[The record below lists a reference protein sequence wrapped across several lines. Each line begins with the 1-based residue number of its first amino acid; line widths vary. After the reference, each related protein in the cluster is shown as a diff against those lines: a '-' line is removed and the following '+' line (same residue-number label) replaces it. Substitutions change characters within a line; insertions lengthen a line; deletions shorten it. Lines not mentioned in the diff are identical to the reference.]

1 MIFPC
6 FDRKHRS
13 APFRAV
19 YLLLGIVLL
28 LICTGIAFG
37 SSGGDA
43 GAAKGWVATDT
54 YKVMNFAVL
63 AIALFFLLRKPV
75 SQALS
80 DRIKGI
86 KDQLG
91 ELEAQKKKAE
101 DELADYNEKFKQLD
115 QEAEKLIAQ
124 YIKQG
129 EEAKA
134 KIIKE
139 AEAAAD
145 KLEDQARRNIEHEFK
160 KAKESLQE
168 EVLEKAMAKAEDMI
182 KARISGDDHERLVD
196 EYLDKVVA

>member
-1 MIFPC
+1 MMFPC
-6 FDRKHRS
+6 FERKHRS
-13 APFRAV
+13 KLLRAV
-19 YLLLGIVLL
+19 FSLLAVTML
-28 LICTGIAFG
+28 LIFSGVAFG
-37 SSGGDA
+37 ASGEDG
-43 GAAKGWVATDT
+43 GAKGWVATDT

-63 AIALFFLLRKPV
+63 AIALIYLLRKPV
-75 SQALS
+75 SQALN

-86 KDQLG
+86 KEQLG

-101 DELADYNEKFKQLD
+101 DELAGYNEKFKQLD

-124 YIKQG
+124 YIQQG
-129 EEAKA
+129 EDAKA

-160 KAKESLQE
+160 KAKEKLQV
-168 EVLEKAMAKAEDMI
+168 EVLEKAMAQAEDII
-182 KARISGDDHERLVD
+182 KARISGEDHERLVD